1 MVIKGLNKLL
11 NVLKNNVCQASVANF
26 INIFYELTGAKLK

>member
-1 MVIKGLNKLL
+1 MVIKDLNKFL
-11 NVLKNNVCQASVANF
+11 NVLKNNVSPAPDADF